1 MARRFSAGRGN
12 IVRNP
17 DGSTSVGGIRQAPSF
32 GGDRPSR
39 FNFGNFDR
47 RQPQPVR
54 QAPPAEI
61 EQIMQMLP
69 SLPPEV
75 IKQVIPTLPPEVIQ
89 QVVPTLPPEIAQQ
102 VIPSLPP
109 QIAQQFQQGIPG
121 PMDPSGTFQMGFNN
135 MVPDAQT
142 LEQLQQPVPPMA
154 PPAQQSPFIQDLNNQ
169 VVGGSNDPL
178 SPNYK
183 DPRQIPSLGPIQSPP
198 PGFTPQVP
206 LGPGDPGYIDME
218 SFLGGST
225 FRPGITDAPGR
236 PSRRGEF
243 ESITQ
248 DPNERLREDSND
260 SGRFTRG
267 LIQAPIESGGQPVI
281 DRGITGIA
289 NQRLNEN
296 VVGDD
301 FNNRQPFL
309 RAPEQGRPERFS
321 VNQLNNQD
329 QQPIGRLLPPEMTE
343 AEKQQFFEMQ
353 RQEDQL
359 QGNFGSDMRGNRP
372 NDFAR
377 GPRTADFQ
385 DYNGDGT
392 DDRDQQRPNVGE
404 LPNPSDLFGGIPGE
418 PEPINFGQPPVNP
431 GTAPVP
437 PPATN
442 GMPPVPGGLMDPAD
456 LEVNPGVT
464 TDPATT
470 GGVQERPNMVDPV
483 LQNQTTSETI
493 SDPLLRQLYFGTEDT
508 PGFYNQLQQAG
519 ANLIGTDVP
528 LQDTAGLDPLQS
540 LARQQAQE
548 GLGQFQ
554 PYFDQQ
560 QGLVNEAIGQS
571 RRAEDLQDPYFDTAE
586 QQIGLGLDDSLG
598 GIGEARD
605 LSRGTTGDLSNRLGD
620 IESQAAGNVG
630 QFGQALGGIG
640 GMAMGATDE
649 FGNRLGESEDLLRG
663 TLGGY
668 DQNMTSQFYNP
679 YEDAVVNQTIQDV
692 MDAGDKQD
700 ISARAQGI
708 SSGGES
714 AFGSRARLGADE
726 RREALGRGLGKALS
740 GIRSQGFQQAQQTG
754 MSEFARQKAAQ
765 SAAASGLGQ
774 FAGSRLGANQ
784 QLGGTLRGLSSD
796 QLAAQQGLTNQ
807 LTSGAQSRYGA
818 GSNLASNLQQYG
830 QGSSAARQ
838 NMASGM
844 LGIGQQRGA
853 GANALGSN
861 LAAYGNQMGN
871 IGSNVEQLRRGQ
883 RSELSGMGMDNR
895 SISEQ
900 ENLRRYQQQL
910 SQQLRPLQT
919 VQGIGALLPGYQA
932 SSTNIGSQYGMA
944 DDPTAKGLGAAFSAY
959 GSLAPRSS

>member
-1 MARRFSAGRGN
+1 MGLLKDFRKNIMAPMGKPNPFMGIGRRFGN
-12 IVRNP
+12 QMDQQQRSSILPKQPQSFEEFQQMQRE
-17 DGSTSVGGIRQAPSF
+17 GSLF
-32 GGDRPSR
+32 GGQL
-39 FNFGNFDR
+39 N
-47 RQPQPVR
+47 
-54 QAPPAEI
+54 PA
-61 EQIMQMLP
+61 
-69 SLPPEV
+69 
-75 IKQVIPTLPPEVIQ
+75 
-89 QVVPTLPPEIAQQ
+89 
-102 VIPSLPP
+102 
-109 QIAQQFQQGIPG
+109 
-121 PMDPSGTFQMGFNN
+121 PMDPSGKFQMGFGN

-142 LEQLQQPVPPMA
+142 LEQLQQGIPGIPQRENGIIPIG
-154 PPAQQSPFIQDLNNQ
+154 SP
-169 VVGGSNDPL
+169 
-178 SPNYK
+178 
-183 DPRQIPSLGPIQSPP
+183 DPRQIPSIGLPP
-198 PGFTPQVP
+198 QQLLPPAQGFVP
-206 LGPGDPGYIDME
+206 PTIGNPDGSGRDMGIAPP
-218 SFLGGST
+218 SFGG
-225 FRPGITDAPGR
+225 GR
-236 PSRRGEF
+236 P
-243 ESITQ
+243 
-248 DPNERLREDSND
+248 
-260 SGRFTRG
+260 
-267 LIQAPIESGGQPVI
+267 PIESGGQPLPAI
-281 DRGITGIA
+281 DPFMPPMDIAPPAMQQPVAPLAPLPLVPQTPQPIPLVPQAPQPIPMLPNETSVPFLPPMAPPKRNDFMSIAQEPSGIELEIQKQQEEMRKRGIG
-289 NQRLNEN
+289 
-296 VVGDD
+296 
-301 FNNRQPFL
+301 
-309 RAPEQGRPERFS
+309 PEFS
-321 VNQLNNQD
+321 SEFGTDQVINNQD

-353 RQEDQL
+353 RQRDQL

-392 DDRDQQRPNVGE
+392 DDRDQQRPNVAVQ
-404 LPNPSDLFGGIPGE
+404 PNPSDLFGGIPGE

-493 SDPLLRQLYFGTEDT
+493 SDPLLRQLYFGTEDN

-598 GIGEARD
+598 GIGEARN

-944 DDPTAKGLGAAFSAY
+944 DDPTAKGLGSAFSAY
-959 GSLAPRSS
+959 GSLVPRSS

>member
-1 MARRFSAGRGN
+1 MGFLKDFRKNIMAPMGKPNPFMGIGRRFGN
-12 IVRNP
+12 QMDQQQRSSILPKQPQSFEEFQQMQRE
-17 DGSTSVGGIRQAPSF
+17 GSLF
-32 GGDRPSR
+32 GGQL
-39 FNFGNFDR
+39 N
-47 RQPQPVR
+47 
-54 QAPPAEI
+54 PA
-61 EQIMQMLP
+61 
-69 SLPPEV
+69 
-75 IKQVIPTLPPEVIQ
+75 
-89 QVVPTLPPEIAQQ
+89 
-102 VIPSLPP
+102 
-109 QIAQQFQQGIPG
+109 
-121 PMDPSGTFQMGFNN
+121 PMDPSGKFQMGFGN

-142 LEQLQQPVPPMA
+142 LEQLQQGIPGIPQIENGIIPIG
-154 PPAQQSPFIQDLNNQ
+154 SP
-169 VVGGSNDPL
+169 
-178 SPNYK
+178 
-183 DPRQIPSLGPIQSPP
+183 DPRQIPSIGLPPINIDESGGIPFIDEQQPDVFGGRVERIGQPPQIIQPPMDIAPPQIIQPPMDRPMPMPMPPMAPP
-198 PGFTPQVP
+198 PMDIAPPAMQQPVAP
-206 LGPGDPGYIDME
+206 L
-218 SFLGGST
+218 
-225 FRPGITDAPGR
+225 AP
-236 PSRRGEF
+236 PINKRGEF

-598 GIGEARD
+598 GIGEARN

-668 DQNMTSQFYNP
+668 DQSMTSQFYNP

>member
-89 QVVPTLPPEIAQQ
+89 QVIPTLPPEIAQQ

-142 LEQLQQPVPPMA
+142 LEQLQQGIPPMA
-154 PPAQQSPFIQDLNNQ
+154 PQ
-169 VVGGSNDPL
+169 PL
-178 SPNYK
+178 FEQGVP
-183 DPRQIPSLGPIQSPP
+183 GPKI
-198 PGFTPQVP
+198 
-206 LGPGDPGYIDME
+206 
-218 SFLGGST
+218 
-225 FRPGITDAPGR
+225 
-236 PSRRGEF
+236 
-243 ESITQ
+243 
-248 DPNERLREDSND
+248 N
-260 SGRFTRG
+260 RFT
-267 LIQAPIESGGQPVI
+267 GQPVVFDPSAPSAFQTPPQELQPPIRRPFVAELPPMERKRNDLMSIAQEPSGI
-281 DRGITGIA
+281 DLEIQKQQAEMRKRGIGPEFSSEFGTDPNGIKKP
-289 NQRLNEN
+289 LSI
-296 VVGDD
+296 GGFGGLD
-301 FNNRQPFL
+301 
-309 RAPEQGRPERFS
+309 GRPDRFS
-321 VNQLNNQD
+321 VNQLD
-329 QQPIGRLLPPEMTE
+329 PVE
-343 AEKQQFFEMQ
+343 
-353 RQEDQL
+353 
-359 QGNFGSDMRGNRP
+359 
-372 NDFAR
+372 FAR

-392 DDRDQQRPNVGE
+392 DDRDQQRPNVAVQ
-404 LPNPSDLFGGIPGE
+404 PNPSDLFGGIPGE

-493 SDPLLRQLYFGTEDT
+493 SDPLLRQLYFGTEDN

-571 RRAEDLQDPYFDTAE
+571 RRAEDLQDPYFNTAE

-598 GIGEARD
+598 GIGEARN